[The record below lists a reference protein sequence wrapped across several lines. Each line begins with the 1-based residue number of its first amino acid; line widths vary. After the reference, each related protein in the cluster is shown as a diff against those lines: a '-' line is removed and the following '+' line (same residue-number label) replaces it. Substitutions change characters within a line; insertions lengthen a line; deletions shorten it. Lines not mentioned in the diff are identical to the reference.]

1 MSVRGQGDPAGPRE
15 YRGLQ
20 GRTSFKIGKYDV
32 VGQPIPGSMH
42 MLRYTISAGG
52 KRIGT
57 MVSVPSESDCRYL
70 EKPPEVPPLK
80 PFYVTHRPGRPKK
93 GSAPAAASSAGND
106 ARQGVAP
113 LNVRL
118 PWTVVDHRGRPRP
131 TRRSLC

>member
-1 MSVRGQGDPAGPRE
+1 MSARSQDEPVGPPE
-15 YRGLQ
+15 QRGLQ
-20 GRTSFKIGKYDV
+20 GRTTFKIGKYDV

-52 KRIGT
+52 RRIGT

-70 EKPPEVPPLK
+70 EKPPVVPPLK

-93 GSAPAAASSAGND
+93 GTAPAPAPAGTD

-113 LNVRL
+113 LDSSIGVSL
-118 PWTVVDHRGRPRP
+118 PDPHGRDDR
-131 TRRSLC
+131 

>member
-1 MSVRGQGDPAGPRE
+1 LSARSQDEPAGPPE
-15 YRGLQ
+15 HRGLQ

-52 KRIGT
+52 RRIGT

-70 EKPPEVPPLK
+70 EKPPVVPPLK

-93 GSAPAAASSAGND
+93 GSASPAAAVAND
-106 ARQGVAP
+106 ARQSTPALDSSIGVS
-113 LNVRL
+113 L
-118 PWTVVDHRGRPRP
+118 PDQHGRDDR
-131 TRRSLC
+131 

>member
-1 MSVRGQGDPAGPRE
+1 MSARSQDEPVGLPE
-15 YRGLQ
+15 HRGLQ

-52 KRIGT
+52 RRIGT

-70 EKPPEVPPLK
+70 EKPPVVPPLK

-93 GSAPAAASSAGND
+93 GSAPASAAAGND
-106 ARQGVAP
+106 ARQSAPALDSSIGVS
-113 LNVRL
+113 L
-118 PWTVVDHRGRPRP
+118 PDSRGRDDR
-131 TRRSLC
+131 